1 MGNKMRVLH
10 VISTLNIG
18 SGIANAVFNYYRNID
33 RHNIQFDFLVFSE
46 PEKTFTKEILEMGGR
61 VFQIDAPTLT
71 TSFKYAKKVKKFFKS
86 HRNEWDWVHIHEILV
101 QKYIVKSVKKIS
113 NAKIAIHSHNS
124 RFVLPDHNASKLKN
138 AIQITIKSVRNKYLL
153 FGVNKNAD
161 AKFACSKEA
170 GVALFG
176 KKGIQK
182 RFTLLPNAIDV
193 GKFRFDQAERNRYRK
208 MLGLEDKKVIINIAR
223 LCSQKN
229 QVFLLDVFKRIQ
241 ETSKDYALLL
251 VGDGELREYLF
262 ERAKLLGLSD
272 NVLFLGNR
280 LDTPSLYSA
289 GDIFVFPSIIEGL
302 GISLIEA
309 QASGLNCIASTEVP
323 KLAQVTPYVRFLPLS
338 AGVDVWAREIE
349 NTSLTRTDGND
360 IVKQTAFNLE
370 NNFRTLTDVY
380 KG

>member
-1 MGNKMRVLH
+1 MRVLH

-18 SGIANAVFNYYRNID
+18 NGIANVVFNYYKNID
-33 RHNIQFDFLVFSE
+33 INNIQFDFLIFAEPPESYTEQVKALGARVFEIPRPSLKTTNTYQKKLNAFFSE
-46 PEKTFTKEILEMGGR
+46 HK
-61 VFQIDAPTLT
+61 
-71 TSFKYAKKVKKFFKS
+71 
-86 HRNEWDWVHIHEILV
+86 NEWAWVHIHEILV
-101 QKYIVKSVKKIS
+101 QKYIVKSVRKFT

-138 AIQITIKSVRNKYLL
+138 ALQMTIKWVRNKYLL
-153 FGVNKNAD
+153 SGVNQNAD

-193 GKFRFDQAERNRYRK
+193 EKFRFDQEERNRYRK
-208 MLGLEDKKVIINIAR
+208 TLGLEDKKVIINIAR

-229 QVFLLDVFKRIQ
+229 QVFLLDIFKKIQ
-241 ETSKDYALLL
+241 ETNKDYALLL

-262 ERAKLLGLSD
+262 QRTKALGLSD
-272 NVLFLGNR
+272 SVLFLGNR
-280 LDTPSLYSA
+280 LDTPNLYSA

-302 GISLIEA
+302 GISLVEA
-309 QASGLNCIASTEVP
+309 QASGLNCIASTDVP

-349 NTSLTRTDGND
+349 NTSLVRTDGND
-360 IVKQTAFNLE
+360 IVKQTEFNLK
-370 NNFRTLTDVY
+370 NNFRTLTDIY
-380 KG
+380 KS

>member
-1 MGNKMRVLH
+1 MRILH

-18 SGIANAVFNYYRNID
+18 SGIANVVFNYYNKINRED
-33 RHNIQFDFLVFSE
+33 IQFDFLVFEE
-46 PEKTFTKEILEMGGR
+46 PPESYTEQVKALGAR
-61 VFQIDAPTLT
+61 VFEIPRPSLKT
-71 TSFKYAKKVKKFFKS
+71 TNAYQKKLNAFFTEHK
-86 HRNEWDWVHIHEILV
+86 NEWTWVHIHEILV
-101 QKYIVKSVKKIS
+101 QKYIVKSVKNFT

-124 RFVLPDHNASKLKN
+124 RFVLPDHSASRLKN
-138 AIQITIKSVRNKYLL
+138 ALQMTIKRIRNKYLL

-170 GVALFG
+170 GIALFG
-176 KKGIQK
+176 KTGIKK
-182 RFTLLPNAIDV
+182 RFTVLPNGINV
-193 GKFRFDQAERNRYRK
+193 ENYRFNETIREQYRNA
-208 MLGLEDKKVIINIAR
+208 LGLDNKKVIIHIGR
-223 LCSQKN
+223 LSGQKN
-229 QVFLLDVFKRIQ
+229 QVFLLDVFKKIQ
-241 ETSKDYALLL
+241 ETGQDYVLLL

-262 ERAKLLGLSD
+262 ERAKSLGLSD

-309 QASGLNCIASTEVP
+309 QANGLNCIASTEVP

-338 AGVDVWAREIE
+338 AGVDAWAREIE
-349 NTSLTRTDGND
+349 NTSLARTDGND

-370 NNFRTLTDVY
+370 NNFRALTDVY